1 MSMKKTRNRWIGAG
15 LAVGL
20 AMAGCSPDTD
30 VEDIAA
36 MASEAEEQGVD
47 NREYPREVAEVST
60 EYEPLR
66 IVKVA
71 GGLENPWSIAFMP
84 DGTWLV
90 TERPGRLQ
98 HVREDGSLTEIGGVP
113 EVVARNQG
121 GLLEVSLHPEFES
134 NQLVYLTYSLGDT
147 DETTVALGR
156 GRLEDDALHDFEVL
170 FEQDRRSGPGR
181 HYGSRLAWMPD
192 GTLLMSV
199 GDRGAEP
206 PRAQDPMDHA
216 GTLLRLTET
225 GGVPDDN
232 PFADGNDALP
242 EIYSWGHRNIQG
254 LIVRSDGEIWVTE
267 HGPRGG
273 DELNLIEAG
282 GNYGWPVAGKGR
294 DYRTEERYGEARS
307 KEGMIDPV
315 HEFLPTL
322 APSGL
327 AEVTGDLFARWQGN
341 LLAGG
346 LRPEWISRVVL
357 EDGVVVHEEVFLR
370 GEIGR
375 IRDVREGPD
384 GFIYVVIDETEGGLY
399 RLEPLG

>member
-1 MSMKKTRNRWIGAG
+1 MMG
-15 LAVGL
+15 LTL
-20 AMAGCSPDTD
+20 AGCSPETD
-30 VEDIAA
+30 VDDIAQA
-36 MASEAEEQGVD
+36 MSSEAETEAEND
-47 NREYPREVAEVST
+47 NEGYPRTIGESST

-66 IVKVA
+66 IVQVA
-71 GGLENPWSIAFMP
+71 GGLENPWSMAFLP
-84 DGTWLV
+84 GGGYLV

-98 HVREDGSLTEIGGVP
+98 HVRNGSMTQIDGVP
-113 EVVARNQG
+113 DVVARNQG
-121 GLLEVSLHPEFES
+121 GLLEVSLHPDFADNS
-134 NQLVYLTYSLGDT
+134 YVYLTYSLGD
-147 DETTVALGR
+147 DQETTVALGR
-156 GRLEDDALHDFEVL
+156 GRLDGDRLHDFEVL
-170 FEQDRRSGPGR
+170 FEQDRRSEPGR
-181 HYGSRLAWMPD
+181 HYGSRLAWLDD

-216 GTLLRLTET
+216 GTLLRLTDT
-225 GGVPDDN
+225 GGVPEDN
-232 PFADGNDALP
+232 PYADGNEALP

-307 KEGMIDPV
+307 KEDMIDPV
-315 HEFLPTL
+315 FEFLPTL

-327 AEVTGDLFARWQGN
+327 AEVTSDLFGRWQGN

-346 LRPEWISRVVL
+346 LRPEWISRIVL
-357 EDGVVVHEEVFLR
+357 EDGVVVHNEVILH
-370 GEIGR
+370 GEVGR

-384 GFIYVVIDETEGGLY
+384 GFLYVLNDDPDGGLF
-399 RLEPLG
+399 RIEPASD